1 MPDSQIINVRDLE
14 FQLFEALDAQALTQR
29 TRHADHSRETFMAA
43 LETAHAVAVDKF
55 APHNRESDEHEPQF
69 DGQSVSIVPAVKRAL
84 DAYCSTGLLAAGKDY
99 EAGGMQLPA
108 LLTNAC
114 LSLFKSANIAT
125 ASYVMLTMAN
135 ANVIER
141 FGSTSQKARYLQP
154 LLDGRFFGTMAL
166 TEPQAGSSLS
176 DLSTVATPNADG
188 TYSLRGNKIFISGG
202 DHALSENIVHL
213 VLARIPGGPP
223 GVKGISL
230 FTVPKYH
237 VDEEGRLG
245 ARNDVALA
253 GLIHKMGW
261 RGTTS
266 TMLSFGEKGQCI
278 GELVGEAH
286 HGLAC
291 MFHMMNEARIGVGLG
306 AVMLGYRGYLAS
318 LDYARERPQGRHPAN
333 KDPRTPQLPL
343 IEHADVRRM
352 LLAQKAYVEGGYGLC
367 LYAARLVDEQRTAED
382 AGARADADLLLDLL
396 TPVVKSWPSQWCLE
410 ANSLAIQ
417 IHGGYGYT
425 REYPVEQFYRDN
437 RLNMIHEGTH
447 GIQALDLLGRKVM
460 MNGGAALERLGAE
473 MNKTIGEARELA
485 RSTGGIA
492 GADDGNGNRAR
503 TGSSSG
509 ATPGSHHEGVGPAHL
524 AACADALARA
534 CDAIVETVSVIRTA
548 LGTDTDRALAN
559 ANTFLEAFGHTVV
572 AWIWLRHAVVAARA
586 LPNAKSEADADFYR
600 GKLQACQWFFR
611 WELPR
616 VEAQH
621 TSLRSLDDTTLS
633 MAPAWF

>member
-1 MPDSQIINVRDLE
+1 MPQTPDAPIIQLRDLE
-14 FQLFEALDAQALTQR
+14 FQLFEVLDAEALTTR
-29 TRHADHSRETFMAA
+29 ERHADHTRETFMAA
-43 LETAHAVAVDKF
+43 IDTAYAVATEKF
-55 APHNRESDEHEPQF
+55 APHNRQSDEHEPQF
-69 DGQSVSIVPAVKRAL
+69 DGERVSIIPEVKQAL
-84 DAYCSTGLLAAGKDY
+84 DAYSSTGLLAASKDY
-99 EAGGMQLPA
+99 DRGGMQLPA
-108 LLTNAC
+108 VVANAC

-125 ASYVMLTMAN
+125 SSYVMLTMAN

-141 FGSTSQKARYLQP
+141 FGSESQKSKYLQP

-176 DLSTVATPNADG
+176 DLTTTATPNADG

-202 DHALSENIVHL
+202 DHELSENIVHL
-213 VLARIPGGPP
+213 VLARIPGGPA

-230 FTVPKYH
+230 FTVPKHH
-237 VDEEGRLG
+237 VNDDGSLG

-266 TMLSFGEKGQCI
+266 TMLSFGEKDACI

-286 HGLAC
+286 HGLAY

-306 AVMLGYRGYLAS
+306 AVMLGYRGYLSS
-318 LDYARERPQGRHPAN
+318 LDYARERPQGRHVAS
-333 KDPRTPQLPL
+333 KDPTAPQVRL

-367 LYAARLVDEQRTAED
+367 LHAARLVDDERTGETPEI
-382 AGARADADLLLDLL
+382 RADASLLLELL
-396 TPVVKSWPSQWCLE
+396 TPIVKSWPSQWCLE

-437 RLNMIHEGTH
+437 RLNLIHEGTH

-460 MNGGAALERLGAE
+460 LKGGAALTRFTSEMDTSIAE
-473 MNKTIGEARELA
+473 
-485 RSTGGIA
+485 
-492 GADDGNGNRAR
+492 
-503 TGSSSG
+503 
-509 ATPGSHHEGVGPAHL
+509 
-524 AACADALARA
+524 ALARA
-534 CDAIVETVSVIRTA
+534 SSEAVDTVEHLRPVLA
-548 LGTDTDRALAN
+548 KNADLALAN
-559 ANTFLEAFGHTVV
+559 ANAFLEAFGHTVV
-572 AWIWLRHAVVAARA
+572 AWIWLRQAIVAARA
-586 LPNAKSEADADFYR
+586 LPHATRESDLEFYR
-600 GKLQACQWFFR
+600 GKIHTCQWFFR

-616 VEAQH
+616 IHLQH
-621 TSLRSLDDTTLS
+621 ARLRGLDDTTLT
-633 MAPAWF
+633 MQAAWF